1 MATAASEIQPESNR
15 LIRLITDFKE
25 QGIYIV
31 IVSVCLIVTLA
42 SVLLSVLA
50 MNAANRADLRTEMQN
65 AQIQTLRD
73 EVAVLEVRV
82 MNAENQP

>member
-1 MATAASEIQPESNR
+1 MATAAEEIRPETNR
-15 LIRLITDFKE
+15 LVRLVADFKE

-65 AQIQTLRD
+65 TQIQTLRD

-82 MNAENQP
+82 MNVENP

>member
-15 LIRLITDFKE
+15 LIRLIGEFKE

-82 MNAENQP
+82 MNAENP